1 VTTKSYK
8 TCKTP
13 VKSSP
18 PTNQCF
24 TGRMPFLLPNQQ
36 CPSNEGKITVQRY
49 SSENCYI
56 DQFAKHVHCQVTV
69 GQIDTKKLSSSYQ
82 VRPYTQV
89 YFTRDN
95 TGETS
100 HYCSIPMCCKPILM
114 MLFIPTPMV
123 NCSTISTTTPVQNC
137 LVDFHIF
144 TIFVKNSSFCLY
156 LRRHAKFG
164 EDRTIHG
171 RVIAYIRFSKWW
183 TSAIFDLVSADH
195 PRLVFYGPNILLKLH
210 VDCFYILRDITI
222 FIFGPFG

>member
-1 VTTKSYK
+1 
-8 TCKTP
+8 
-13 VKSSP
+13 
-18 PTNQCF
+18 
-24 TGRMPFLLPNQQ
+24 
-36 CPSNEGKITVQRY
+36 
-49 SSENCYI
+49 
-56 DQFAKHVHCQVTV
+56 
-69 GQIDTKKLSSSYQ
+69 
-82 VRPYTQV
+82 
-89 YFTRDN
+89 
-95 TGETS
+95 
-100 HYCSIPMCCKPILM
+100 MCCKPILM

-137 LVDFHIF
+137 WVDFHIF

-222 FIFGPFG
+222 FFIWPVWLEIAYSRSFWGRFWGIWRVPLGIGYRRQASTN